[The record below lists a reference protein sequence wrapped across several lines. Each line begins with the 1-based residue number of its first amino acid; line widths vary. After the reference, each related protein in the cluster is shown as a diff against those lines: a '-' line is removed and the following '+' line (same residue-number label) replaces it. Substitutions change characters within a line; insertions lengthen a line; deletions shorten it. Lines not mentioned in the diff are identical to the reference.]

1 MPPGRA
7 PLSGRPADAAV
18 QAGPGA
24 EEGALCR
31 KVLRDVR
38 VARLEAGQDL
48 KTGAVISSIC
58 PQKKVNTSYNH
69 IMNILLRNQ
78 KSEEMNSFYC
88 YLLIDEIL
96 RPAVAWNGILLRF
109 HE

>member
-1 MPPGRA
+1 M
-7 PLSGRPADAAV
+7 
-18 QAGPGA
+18 QAGPGE

-38 VARLEAGQDL
+38 VARLEAGQEL
-48 KTGAVISSIC
+48 KPGAVISSIF

-96 RPAVAWNGILLRF
+96 RPAVAMEWMLFRF
-109 HE
+109 YE

>member
-7 PLSGRPADAAV
+7 PLPGWPGDAAV
-18 QAGPGA
+18 QAGPGE

-31 KVLRDVR
+31 KVLRDIR
-38 VARLEAGQDL
+38 VARIQAGHVQP
-48 KTGAVISSIC
+48 GAVITSIC

-96 RPAVAWNGILLRF
+96 RPAVAWNWILLRF
-109 HE
+109 YE